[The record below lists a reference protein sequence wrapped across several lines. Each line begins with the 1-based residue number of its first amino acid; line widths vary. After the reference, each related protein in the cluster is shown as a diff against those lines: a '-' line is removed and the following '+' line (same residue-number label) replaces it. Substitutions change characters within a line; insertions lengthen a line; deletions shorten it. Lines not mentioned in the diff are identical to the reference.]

1 MVCRRAIALCTA
13 SVTLA
18 AVMLSAT
25 VAFGWPRGGTHAPLS
40 MALPIAVFG
49 TDDRG
54 PVPPQYR
61 ELQDRI
67 GLLFNLRSRSACTAF
82 CVAPD
87 IVATAGHCLHRTA
100 GEPSARLADFWFAP
114 HYEAR
119 RGYAR
124 LAGSAN
130 GTVAQYVMSGALN
143 LKIRPPIDATK
154 DWALVRLSESIC
166 NKGVLPVRAMPT
178 EQVIAEAAAG
188 RVFQIAYHRD
198 FTPWRLVYSKPCQ
211 VARSFPT
218 ADWAT
223 ISLDFTEPGQLLL
236 HTCDTGGASSG
247 SPLLLATPTGP
258 EVIGLNVGTYIQSKV
273 EMERGKVVRRHKADT
288 VANTGVSALA
298 FATKLDVFRNAV
310 IVTASH
316 QIRTLQSALKQRGYY
331 DGEING
337 TFSPALRASI
347 ETFERAHGLTVTGLA
362 TQALL
367 KRLSAAAAGRTPARG
382 PG

>member
-1 MVCRRAIALCTA
+1 
-13 SVTLA
+13 
-18 AVMLSAT
+18 
-25 VAFGWPRGGTHAPLS
+25 
-40 MALPIAVFG
+40 
-49 TDDRG
+49 
-54 PVPPQYR
+54 
-61 ELQDRI
+61 
-67 GLLFNLRSRSACTAF
+67 
-82 CVAPD
+82 
-87 IVATAGHCLHRTA
+87 
-100 GEPSARLADFWFAP
+100 
-114 HYEAR
+114 
-119 RGYAR
+119 
-124 LAGSAN
+124 
-130 GTVAQYVMSGALN
+130 MSGALN

-154 DWALVRLSESIC
+154 DWALIRLSESIC

-211 VARSFPT
+211 VARNFPT

-223 ISLDFTEPGQLLL
+223 ISLDFTDPGQLLL

-273 EMERGKVVRRHKADT
+273 ETERGKVVRRHKADT

-310 IVTASH
+310 IVTAPH
-316 QIRTLQSALKQRGYY
+316 HIRQLQSALKQRGHY

-347 ETFERAHGLTVTGLA
+347 ESFERAHGLTVTGLA

-367 KRLSAAAAGRTPARG
+367 KRLSAAAAGRTPVRG